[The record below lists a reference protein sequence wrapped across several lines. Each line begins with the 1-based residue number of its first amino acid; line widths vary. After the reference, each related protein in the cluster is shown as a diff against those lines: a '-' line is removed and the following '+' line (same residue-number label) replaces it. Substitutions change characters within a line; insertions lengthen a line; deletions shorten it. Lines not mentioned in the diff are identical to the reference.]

1 MKRKP
6 ILFFV
11 TIVIAVLA
19 MMTLVACGDKGSG
32 GSGGGGSDTPPAEQ
46 LKKFDGVKFENVT
59 FDYDGSE
66 KSITVTGLPEG
77 AKVVYTNNKGTD
89 AGVYNAK
96 AVVTKTVMKEKN

>member
-32 GSGGGGSDTPPAEQ
+32 GSGGGGSLDTPPAEQ
-46 LKKFDGVKFENVT
+46 LKNLTALSLKMRL
-59 FDYDGSE
+59 
-66 KSITVTGLPEG
+66 SITTA
-77 AKVVYTNNKGTD
+77 AKNR
-89 AGVYNAK
+89 
-96 AVVTKTVMKEKN
+96 

>member
-32 GSGGGGSDTPPAEQ
+32 GSGGGGSLDTPPAEQ
-46 LKKFDGVKFENVT
+46 LKKFDGVKFENAT

-77 AKVVYTNNKGTD
+77 AKVAYTNNKGTD

-96 AVVTKTVMKEKN
+96 AVVTRRL